1 MFCHAL
7 ERWLGREVNEL
18 ALKGLI
24 FRLDEF
30 LTGEVIL
37 ANLEAFVGSGCL
49 SCLVDAFEGPS
60 T

>member
-1 MFCHAL
+1 MFCRAL
-7 ERWLGREVNEL
+7 ERWLGRDVNEL
-18 ALKGLI
+18 ALKSLV

-37 ANLEAFVGSGCL
+37 DNLEVFVGSGSL
-49 SCLVDAFEGPS
+49 TVLVSTFEGPS